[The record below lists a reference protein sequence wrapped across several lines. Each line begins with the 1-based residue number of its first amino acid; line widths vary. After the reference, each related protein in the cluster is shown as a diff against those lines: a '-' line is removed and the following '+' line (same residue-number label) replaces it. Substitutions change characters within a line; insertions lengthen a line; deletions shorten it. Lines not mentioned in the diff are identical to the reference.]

1 MCEVSLGNYIG
12 VCVPANL
19 KGKEREDYI
28 VKAVVDGSRVTVSQ
42 SSVDERAKSM
52 VEEYALRL
60 NQQGL
65 SIESY
70 YESAKTSEAELL
82 DKMRGYSRK
91 HLEGRAVLEA
101 VADAENIVATEDEYD
116 KQIERLGKMYLV
128 SKNEVKKIMNGKEE
142 KRLKTDIK
150 VQKALN
156 FIVENA
162 KEL

>member
-1 MCEVSLGNYIG
+1 
-12 VCVPANL
+12 
-19 KGKEREDYI
+19 
-28 VKAVVDGSRVTVSQ
+28 
-42 SSVDERAKSM
+42 
-52 VEEYALRL
+52 
-60 NQQGL
+60 
-65 SIESY
+65 
-70 YESAKTSEAELL
+70 
-82 DKMRGYSRK
+82 
-91 HLEGRAVLEA
+91 

-162 KEL
+162 KER